1 MIKVGD
7 IVRII
12 DGHIVDDH
20 RKLGTVVRRDI
31 YKIER
36 SSSYGK
42 DSVIEVA
49 WSSSAIGW
57 ILESRLEVVSE
68 AR

>member
-20 RKLGTVVRRDI
+20 RKLGAVMRRDI
-31 YKIER
+31 YR